1 MRLCTTK
8 NLLAPT
14 LSSNSAMRWNHSGPT
29 RNSARANRVG
39 LVFQSLRRELRKQ
52 KNNFAFFGARAGAKK
67 ISNERIAKL
76 S

>member
-1 MRLCTTK
+1 
-8 NLLAPT
+8 
-14 LSSNSAMRWNHSGPT
+14 
-29 RNSARANRVG
+29 VG

-52 KNNFAFFGARAGAKK
+52 KNNFAFFGASAAAKK